1 MTEQLP
7 LAERMSA
14 MMERSAKLWAE
25 SLDRSVDGAGKRLKP
40 DPLNTAPALSK
51 IYMDF
56 WDNPE
61 KAYKAASTFWTQQAE
76 LWTRAT
82 RRAFGD
88 EVSPLIEPA
97 RGDRRFKAD
106 EWSSNPVFDYLKQS
120 YLLSSQWL
128 QDQLDDAQGLDEQ
141 ERRKLNLLARNFIE
155 ALSPSNFPATNPEVI
170 RTTLAEEGDNLVRG
184 LENLTRDLERGH
196 GNLLIQ
202 QTDMSAFAV
211 GDNMAISPGK
221 VVFQNRLF
229 QLLQFSPKTE
239 DVHATPLLFVPPWI
253 NKFYILD
260 LNEKK
265 SMIKWLVEQGHTVFL
280 VSWVNPRDEHRDE
293 TWETYM
299 ADGVLTAIARVLE
312 ETREPQLNIVGYCI
326 GGTMLGT
333 VLAWMAAQGDNR
345 VKSATFFTAQLDFS
359 DAGELQA
366 FVDDE
371 VIDTIA
377 QASEDHGYLAAEN
390 MFGAFNSLRA
400 NDLIWSF
407 VVNNY
412 LMGKENFPFD
422 LLFWNSDS
430 TCMPGKVH
438 TFYLDTFYN
447 HNLLAE
453 GRLKLLGEVLDTK
466 QIKVPAYHVA
476 AKEDHIAPP
485 DSAYRAAKMLG
496 SRSQRFIL
504 AGSGHIAGVV
514 NPPVMEKYQYWTKT
528 GIKETDLET
537 WRDGTV
543 ETAGSWWPDW
553 DKWLAKHSKTK
564 VPAREPGIVLGAI
577 EDAPGSYVRERS
589 DQR

>member
-51 IYMDF
+51 VYMDF

-61 KAYKAASTFWTQQAE
+61 KAYKAASAFWTQQAE

-82 RRAFGD
+82 RRALGD

-155 ALSPSNFPATNPEVI
+155 ALSPSNFAATNPEVI

-299 ADGVLTAIARVLE
+299 ADGVLSAIARVLE

-345 VKSATFFTAQLDFS
+345 VRSATFFTAQLDFS

-514 NPPVMEKYQYWTKT
+514 NPPIMEKYQYWTKT
-528 GIKETDLET
+528 GIKESDLET

-543 ETAGSWWPDW
+543 ETPGSWWPDW

-564 VPAREPGIVLGAI
+564 VPAREPGAVLGAI
-577 EDAPGSYVRERS
+577 ENAPGSYVRERS